1 MPDYKAILDAR
12 VERGELVL
20 RAPGVYAF
28 PKPAPVQ
35 THIPV
40 SELPPP
46 PMQGEMP
53 AARAPLAK
61 SVKERYKRFGLKPT
75 PAATFKARGC
85 SGVVQRV
92 PLPPK
97 APKPLPPVQR
107 GEGWE
112 QLQQAAAAMGQVDP
126 DKFADSATRMRA
138 QVLALKAKQKK
149 LQRTDKKP
157 LETQKAKQAAS
168 RAPAAWEKRR
178 L

>member
-1 MPDYKAILDAR
+1 MSGYKAILDAR

-53 AARAPLAK
+53 AARAPLSK

-75 PAATFKARGC
+75 PVATFKARGC
-85 SGVVQRV
+85 SGVVPRTPQ
-92 PLPPK
+92 PPK
-97 APKPLPPVQR
+97 APKPQPPV
-107 GEGWE
+107 EHSAHWV
-112 QLQQAAAAMGQVDP
+112 QLQQAAAAGGQVDP
-126 DKFADSATRMRA
+126 AKFADSATRLRA
-138 QVLALKAKQKK
+138 HMLKLKEARHK
-149 LQRTDKKP
+149 LQRTNKKP